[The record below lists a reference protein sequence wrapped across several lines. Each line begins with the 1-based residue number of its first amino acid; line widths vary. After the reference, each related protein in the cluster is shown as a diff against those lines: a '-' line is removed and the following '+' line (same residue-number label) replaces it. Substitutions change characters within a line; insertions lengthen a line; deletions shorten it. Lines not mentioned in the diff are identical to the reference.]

1 MELSGLIPTHGSTY
15 AYAYH
20 ALGEYPAVIAGFLLT
35 LEYGIACAGNARA
48 WSAKFVV
55 WIKLMFN
62 IDGPTW
68 MKPPG
73 TSIDLYA
80 CALMVTSFK
89 LSHWKRLI
97 NVITLTKIAVVLFI
111 IVAGLTQF
119 HVEYLDPFLPPS
131 TVNAATGQVVFGWP
145 GVMVGASAS
154 FYGYIGYG
162 EAVNPRKNIPRAV
175 LGTVIGAAILSI
187 MATLSVMGMQ
197 RYNLID
203 VHESYGEAFK
213 SVGYLWASP
222 IVETG
227 EVLTMPVGI
236 LIGFLAQPRVQCAM
250 ATDGLLPRFLG
261 QLDASG
267 NPRVGTVVAG
277 VILITLATFVEF
289 QVLWNFISLGI
300 LLAFNMTNVS
310 LLVVRYGPAPTLHVR
325 SWQLQLPFVLTL
337 FGLTSFLSA
346 LHWQHGA
353 IAPVMSRA
361 ASDEQVELELEQE
374 LQDIDD
380 VDAEVDDDEEYDYAS
395 DTSSYQYSSDEG
407 AGDEGGGSKSKRSK
421 TESSAKTAA
430 LKVNT
435 NLGATAAQYQKLL
448 PAADYARFQE
458 YLLRSFVDINK
469 TVKWCPAP
477 GCDKAIAS
485 SGGLSTVSCGDEA
498 HMPVSCE
505 QLATWLEKCRN
516 ESETA
521 NWILANT
528 KKCPKCAIRIE
539 KNQGCNH
546 MTCRSCKYEFCWAGK
561 FAARKRE
568 ETDRRMAEFEAEA
581 NGSYM
586 DVGFLN
592 AAIDT
597 MISCRRVLKFSYVY
611 AYYLPQGKEKD
622 LFEHLQEDL
631 EKNTEHLTGLAEKPL
646 DKVDRSDVINY
657 TRVTEN
663 FLKNILGDVDNG
675 LLSN

>member
-1 MELSGLIPTHGSTY
+1 MSLEKAALAPRRTSFVSRAFWKKSLAQLQDEIHRDVHVRSLSLFDLIMIGIGGTVGSGVFATAGLIARCYAGPAAVLSWILAGIGCVLTGCAFMELSGLIPTHGSTY

-80 CALMVTSFK
+80 CALMTVCV
-89 LSHWKRLI
+89 LVVCAGMAIGKRLI

-154 FYGYIGYG
+154 FYGYIGYDEVCCLAG

-353 IAPVMSRA
+353 IAPVVATSRGGEAYAAYMSSAGVPIA
-361 ASDEQVELELEQE
+361 AVCSVAMVAAMGILVGNPPTHFEDEDL
-374 LQDIDD
+374 
-380 VDAEVDDDEEYDYAS
+380 
-395 DTSSYQYSSDEG
+395 
-407 AGDEGGGSKSKRSK
+407 GDEGKG
-421 TESSAKTAA
+421 
-430 LKVNT
+430 L
-435 NLGATAAQYQKLL
+435 
-448 PAADYARFQE
+448 FH
-458 YLLRSFVDINK
+458 
-469 TVKWCPAP
+469 CPAVPYVPCIAIYFNWLLAVQMP
-477 GCDKAIAS
+477 GH
-485 SGGLSTVSCGDEA
+485 TVLMMA
-498 HMPVSCE
+498 
-505 QLATWLEKCRN
+505 A
-516 ESETA
+516 
-521 NWILANT
+521 WIL
-528 KKCPKCAIRIE
+528 
-539 KNQGCNH
+539 
-546 MTCRSCKYEFCWAGK
+546 
-561 FAARKRE
+561 FA
-568 ETDRRMAEFEAEA
+568 T
-581 NGSYM
+581 
-586 DVGFLN
+586 
-592 AAIDT
+592 IT
-597 MISCRRVLKFSYVY
+597 YV
-611 AYYLPQGKEKD
+611 AYGTR
-622 LFEHLQEDL
+622 H
-631 EKNTEHLTGLAEKPL
+631 GLASTTP
-646 DKVDRSDVINY
+646 SA
-657 TRVTEN
+657 
-663 FLKNILGDVDNG
+663 
-675 LLSN
+675 